1 MEKKLINCK
10 EGKIGDPLRPMGSAN
25 DMLWKWIASGKLRCL
40 GSSLISDHGDS
51 QLEAF
56 STSGDSPGK
65 ESNDGR

>member
-1 MEKKLINCK
+1 MEKKLINFK
-10 EGKIGDPLRPMGSAN
+10 EGNIGDPLRPMDSAN

-56 STSGDSPGK
+56 CTSGDSPG
-65 ESNDGR
+65 EEGNDDR